1 MCYATVHHELNLFE
15 SGNPWIQVLHTLN
28 LLKWYN
34 IWWHGS
40 VQGAQGANK
49 RRPKTKSLEN
59 HKAEYKA
66 KYMQDVCGTSWL
78 DNTLWWMKYI
88 SGSLASLNFL
98 LPEHLWPSL
107 FCHLVTKHVF
117 RRKCSKNVSCLV

>member
-1 MCYATVHHELNLFE
+1 M
-15 SGNPWIQVLHTLN
+15 
-28 LLKWYN
+28 
-34 IWWHGS
+34 
-40 VQGAQGANK
+40 QGAQGANK

-98 LPEHLWPSL
+98 HPEHLWPSL